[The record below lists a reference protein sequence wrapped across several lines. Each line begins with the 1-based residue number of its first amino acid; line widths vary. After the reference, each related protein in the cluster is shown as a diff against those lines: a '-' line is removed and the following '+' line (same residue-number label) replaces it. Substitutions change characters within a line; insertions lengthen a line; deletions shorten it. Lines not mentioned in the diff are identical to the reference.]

1 LQLNKFKIIL
11 LVSIILILYFISLSN
26 FIFNID
32 KDYITKINVNNI
44 VVLTG
49 NSGRLTFGLELMN
62 NDIKSRMLITGVAK
76 GVKYSDI
83 IKNKYLSKDRIDLG
97 YNAKN
102 TLGNALEVFGW
113 LKKHNIND
121 IILVTDNWHMQRT
134 LLLFKA
140 LMPNRE
146 IYPYA
151 LKSIN
156 FTLKDYI
163 RFNNKTFFIYE
174 EHIKYIVA
182 HVQVIY
188 LWLIN

>member
-1 LQLNKFKIIL
+1 MNKFKIIL
-11 LVSIILILYFISLSN
+11 LVVIILTLYFISLFN
-26 FIFNID
+26 FIFNIE
-32 KDYITKINVNNI
+32 KNYITKINVNNI

-49 NSGRLTFGLELMN
+49 NAGRLTVGLKLMDY
-62 NDIKSRMLITGVAK
+62 DIKSRMLITGVAK

-83 IKNKYLSKDRIDLG
+83 IKNKYPSKDRIDLG

-102 TLGNALEVFGW
+102 TLGNSLEVFGW
-113 LKKHNIND
+113 LKKHNIKD

-140 LMPNRE
+140 LMPNKN

-151 LKSIN
+151 LSSIN

-163 RFNNKTFFIYE
+163 QFNKKTFFIYE
-174 EHIKYIVA
+174 EHIKYIIA

>member
-1 LQLNKFKIIL
+1 MNKFKIIL
-11 LVSIILILYFISLSN
+11 LVVITLTLYFISLFN

-32 KDYITKINVNNI
+32 KNYITKINVNNI

-49 NSGRLTFGLELMN
+49 NAGRLTVGLMLMD
-62 NDIKSRMLITGVAK
+62 NDIKSRMLITGVAQ

-83 IKNKYLSKDRIDLG
+83 IKNKYLRKDRIDLG

-102 TLGNALEVFGW
+102 TLGNALEAFGW

-140 LMPNRE
+140 LMPNKN
-146 IYPYA
+146 IYPYT
-151 LKSIN
+151 LNSIN

-163 RFNNKTFFIYE
+163 QFNKKTFFIYE
-174 EHIKYIVA
+174 EHIKYIIA